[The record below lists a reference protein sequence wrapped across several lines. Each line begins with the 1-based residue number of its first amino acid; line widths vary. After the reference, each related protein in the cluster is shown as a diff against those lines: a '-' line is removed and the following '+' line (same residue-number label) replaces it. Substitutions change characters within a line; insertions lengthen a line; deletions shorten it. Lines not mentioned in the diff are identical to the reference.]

1 MKDGERNSE
10 SEGLDWGSQKG
21 KSGEEWGVVRNWGAV
36 RSLGVATLNPDVY
49 S

>member
-10 SEGLDWGSQKG
+10 SEAARRVRV
-21 KSGEEWGVVRNWGAV
+21 GEEWGVVRNWGAV